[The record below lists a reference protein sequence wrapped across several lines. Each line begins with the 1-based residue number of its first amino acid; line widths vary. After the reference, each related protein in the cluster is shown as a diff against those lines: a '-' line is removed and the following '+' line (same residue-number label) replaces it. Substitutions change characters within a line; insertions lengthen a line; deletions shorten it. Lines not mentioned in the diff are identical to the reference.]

1 MDNDNATRVTTTVV
15 DGIPGYRISR
25 LLDQGGMG
33 GVYLAEDE
41 TLKRLVAI
49 KVINP
54 DLTENTEFKQR
65 FTTEALII
73 AGFQH
78 ANIVTIFASG
88 WLGPKQYFVM
98 EYVSGG
104 TLKQRLDAGRLPPHE
119 AYRIAQQM
127 ADALAYSHHREV
139 IHRDFKPNNVLLRE
153 NGIPVL
159 SDFGISKSVVIDGA
173 KTAIGVVVG
182 SALYMA
188 PEQALGAEISNRVDI
203 YSFGLVLHQML
214 AGELPSRHP
223 IRSKDDARHLA
234 RSLRTVDP
242 ACVELIARCLRAA
255 PDERPTAV
263 ECRDVLASLTRRAVP
278 RRTVGRVPLLAAAAA
293 LVAVVAVAAAW
304 RLGYLGARSAPAQP
318 VVVAAA
324 TPPAVMPPAA
334 AVSEP
339 APAPAPAPATTALEK
354 SPPAKPLP
362 TKTTTKTPAQAQSA
376 SLKST
381 AAIATAQP
389 AVTKPAVASAPMTIP
404 AGMVPLTVQVT
415 PPTARLLLDAQAM
428 TSASMPIQPGMHNIA
443 AVAPGYYGHIDRVS
457 LTDPKANAVT
467 LSLEPTTLP
476 SSEELLRFLK
486 LSKNP
491 ALTLA
496 QVQEV
501 TEHTLRESLRVQR
514 LRLSNHAMEAEGFT
528 KSVNALR
535 HFGDGRAAVAASLIE
550 AMSNGKIDRSLAT
563 PALTAASDGG
573 DALASFFLALAHR
586 ASFDADAAHLSG
598 SGLPFQTFCR
608 RMSMAASQG
617 LADVA
622 GQFRRLEHCTQ

>member
-41 TLKRLVAI
+41 TLRRLVAI

-104 TLKQRLDAGRLPPHE
+104 TLKQRLDSGRLPPHE
-119 AYRIAQQM
+119 AYGIAQQM

-153 NGIPVL
+153 NGTPVL
-159 SDFGISKSVVIDGA
+159 SDFGIAKSVVVDGA
-173 KTAIGVVVG
+173 KTAFGVVVG

-188 PEQALGAEISNRVDI
+188 PEQALGAEISSRVDI

-214 AGELPSRHP
+214 TGELPNRHP
-223 IRSKDDARHLA
+223 IRSRDDARHLA

-242 ACVELIARCLRAA
+242 ACIDLIARCLRSA
-255 PDERPTAV
+255 PEERPTAV
-263 ECRDVLASLTRRAVP
+263 ECREVLTSLTRRAVP
-278 RRTVGRVPLLAAAAA
+278 RLASRRVPLLAAAAV
-293 LVAVVAVAAAW
+293 LIVVLAVAAAW
-304 RLGYLGARSAPAQP
+304 RLGYLGARDTPA
-318 VVVAAA
+318 AHA
-324 TPPAVMPPAA
+324 PAA
-334 AVSEP
+334 AVSAVVAAAPADTAAVVTPPAAAAPGLAAVTAPEKP
-339 APAPAPAPATTALEK
+339 PPAKAQTTSPKSKAPVTTTPPAAAPAPPVPG
-354 SPPAKPLP
+354 PVP
-362 TKTTTKTPAQAQSA
+362 
-376 SLKST
+376 
-381 AAIATAQP
+381 
-389 AVTKPAVASAPMTIP
+389 V
-404 AGMVPLTVQVT
+404 GMVPVTVQVT
-415 PPTARLLLDAQAM
+415 PKTARLLLDAETMA
-428 TSASMPIQPGMHNIA
+428 SASMPIQPGMHNIA

-457 LTDPKANAVT
+457 LTDPKSNAVN

-476 SSEELLRFLK
+476 SGDELLRFLK
-486 LSKNP
+486 LSRNTALTP
-491 ALTLA
+491 AL
-496 QVQEV
+496 VQDV
-501 TEHTLRESLRVQR
+501 TERTLRESLRVQR
-514 LRLSNHAMEAEGFT
+514 LHQTHHAMEAEGLT

-535 HFGDGRAAVAASLIE
+535 HFGDARAAVAAFLIE
-550 AMSNGKIDRSLAT
+550 GMNIGKIDRSLVT
-563 PALTAASDGG
+563 PALMAASDGG
-573 DALASFFLALAHR
+573 DAMASFFVALAHR
-586 ASFDADAAHLSG
+586 ESFDSDAAHLAG
-598 SGLPFQTFCR
+598 SGLHFQTFCR
-608 RMSMAASQG
+608 RMSMAATQG

>member
-41 TLKRLVAI
+41 TLRRLVAI

-104 TLKQRLDAGRLPPHE
+104 TLKQRLDSGRLPPHD

-127 ADALAYSHHREV
+127 ADALGYSHQREV

-153 NGIPVL
+153 NGTPVL
-159 SDFGISKSVVIDGA
+159 SDFGIAKSVVIDGA

-203 YSFGLVLHQML
+203 YSFGLVLYQML

-223 IRSKDDARHLA
+223 IRSRDDARHLA

-242 ACVELIARCLRAA
+242 ACVDLIARCLRAA
-255 PDERPTAV
+255 PMERPTAV
-263 ECRDVLASLTRRAVP
+263 ECRDVLASLTRRALP
-278 RRTVGRVPLLAAAAA
+278 QHTSRRVPLLAAVGV
-293 LVAVVAVAAAW
+293 LIAVIAVASAW
-304 RLGYLGARSAPAQP
+304 RLGYFDAHPAPPTHEQP
-318 VVVAAA
+318 ASPAESPA
-324 TPPAVMPPAA
+324 T
-334 AVSEP
+334 
-339 APAPAPAPATTALEK
+339 APAPALIPVPAASVTPTAVIAAAPPVGPPAAVAPDAAAANVHDK
-354 SPPAKPLP
+354 PSPPKTKSNAVVAK
-362 TKTTTKTPAQAQSA
+362 S
-376 SLKST
+376 
-381 AAIATAQP
+381 QP
-389 AVTKPAVASAPMTIP
+389 AVATTPMKIP

-415 PPTARLLLDAQAM
+415 PPTARLLLDGEAM
-428 TSASMPIQPGMHNIA
+428 TSASMPVQPGMHNVA
-443 AVAPGYYGHIDRVS
+443 ALASGYYGHIDRVS
-457 LTDPKANAVT
+457 LADPKSNAVT

-476 SSEELLRFLK
+476 SSDELMRFLK
-486 LSKNP
+486 LSRNQ
-491 ALTLA
+491 ALTPVL
-496 QVQEV
+496 VQDVSER
-501 TEHTLRESLRVQR
+501 TLRESLRIQR
-514 LRLSNHAMEAEGFT
+514 LHQSNHIMEAEGLT

-535 HFGDGRAAVAASLIE
+535 HFGDFRAAVAAFLVE
-550 AMSNGKIDRSLAT
+550 AMNSAKIDRSLVT

-586 ASFDADAAHLSG
+586 ESFDSDASHLAG
-598 SGLPFQTFCR
+598 SGLPFQNFCR
-608 RMSMAASQG
+608 RMGMAATQG
-617 LADVA
+617 LADAA

>member
-41 TLKRLVAI
+41 TLRRLVAI

-104 TLKQRLDAGRLPPHE
+104 TLKQRLDSGRLPPHE

-127 ADALAYSHHREV
+127 ADALGYSHQREV
-139 IHRDFKPNNVLLRE
+139 IHRDFKPNNVLLRD
-153 NGIPVL
+153 NGTPVL
-159 SDFGISKSVVIDGA
+159 SDFGIAKSVVIDGA

-214 AGELPSRHP
+214 AGELPNRHP

-242 ACVELIARCLRAA
+242 ACVGLIARCLRAA
-255 PDERPTAV
+255 PMDRPTAV
-263 ECRDVLASLTRRAVP
+263 ECRDTLASLTRRTVP
-278 RRTVGRVPLLAAAAA
+278 RHASRRVPFLAASGV
-293 LVAVVAVAAAW
+293 LVAVIAVAAAW
-304 RLGYLGARSAPAQP
+304 RLGYFGARP
-318 VVVAAA
+318 VRPTHEQAAA
-324 TPPAVMPPAA
+324 AVEPAAAAAAPTPTVGVAPPAVMATAPAVIPPGAATPEPAA
-334 AVSEP
+334 AK
-339 APAPAPAPATTALEK
+339 APEKAPPPKSKSNVAVATTH
-354 SPPAKPLP
+354 
-362 TKTTTKTPAQAQSA
+362 T
-376 SLKST
+376 
-381 AAIATAQP
+381 
-389 AVTKPAVASAPMTIP
+389 AVAAAPIKIP
-404 AGMVPLTVQVT
+404 VGMVPLTVQVT
-415 PPTARLLLDAQAM
+415 PTTARLLLDGEAM

-443 AVAPGYYGHIDRVS
+443 ALATGYYGHIDRVS
-457 LTDPKANAVT
+457 VADPKSNAVT

-476 SSEELLRFLK
+476 TGDELMRFLK
-486 LSKNP
+486 LSRNP
-491 ALTLA
+491 ALTPAL
-496 QVQEV
+496 VQDVSER
-501 TEHTLRESLRVQR
+501 TLRESLRIQR
-514 LRLSNHAMEAEGFT
+514 LHQSNHLAEAEGLT

-535 HFGDGRAAVAASLIE
+535 HFGDFRAAVAAFLVE
-550 AMSNGKIDRSLAT
+550 AMNAAKIDRSLVT

-573 DALASFFLALAHR
+573 DALASVFLALAHR
-586 ASFDADAAHLSG
+586 ESFDSDAAHLTG

-608 RMSMAASQG
+608 RMSMAGTQG
-617 LADVA
+617 LADA
-622 GQFRRLEHCTQ
+622 ADQFRRLEHCTQ

>member
-98 EYVSGG
+98 EFVSGG
-104 TLKQRLDAGRLPPHE
+104 TLKQRLDSGRLPPHE

-127 ADALAYSHHREV
+127 ADALAYSHQREV

-153 NGIPVL
+153 NGTPVL
-159 SDFGISKSVVIDGA
+159 SDFGIAKSVVIDGA

-188 PEQALGAEISNRVDI
+188 PEQALGAEISNRVDM

-223 IRSKDDARHLA
+223 IRSKDDVRHLA

-242 ACVELIARCLRAA
+242 ACVDLIARCLRAA
-255 PDERPTAV
+255 PAERPTAV
-263 ECRDVLASLTRRAVP
+263 ECRDVLASLTRRAMP
-278 RRTVGRVPLLAAAAA
+278 PAPSRRVPLFAAAAV
-293 LVAVVAVAAAW
+293 LVAVVAVAVAW
-304 RLGYLGARSAPAQP
+304 RLGYLGAHSPPAQAP
-318 VVVAAA
+318 VVVVA
-324 TPPAVMPPAA
+324 TPPTISPTAIEA
-334 AVSEP
+334 
-339 APAPAPAPATTALEK
+339 APAPATITMPDTSASTTA
-354 SPPAKPLP
+354 P
-362 TKTTTKTPAQAQSA
+362 TTRTTATKASAQAQPA

-381 AAIATAQP
+381 APKATAQP
-389 AVTKPAVASAPMTIP
+389 AVAAAAMPVP

-415 PPTARLLLDAQAM
+415 PATARLLLDAQAM
-428 TSASMPIQPGMHNIA
+428 TSASTPIQPGMHNIA

-476 SSEELLRFLK
+476 SADELLRFLK
-486 LSKNP
+486 LSGNSALTP
-491 ALTLA
+491 AL
-496 QVQEV
+496 VQDV
-501 TEHTLRESLRVQR
+501 SEHTLRESLRIQR
-514 LRLSNHAMEAEGFT
+514 LRQSNHAMEADGFA

-535 HFGDGRAAVAASLIE
+535 HFGDVRAAVAAFLMES
-550 AMSNGKIDRSLAT
+550 MSTGKVDRSLAT

-586 ASFDADAAHLSG
+586 GSFDADAAHLAG

-617 LADVA
+617 LAEVA

>member
-1 MDNDNATRVTTTVV
+1 MDNDSATRVTTTVV

-54 DLTENTEFKQR
+54 ELTENTEFKQR

-104 TLKQRLDAGRLPPHE
+104 TLKQRLDLGRLPPHE

-127 ADALAYSHHREV
+127 ADALAYSHQREV

-153 NGIPVL
+153 NGTPVL
-159 SDFGISKSVVIDGA
+159 SDFGIAKSVVIDGA

-188 PEQALGAEISNRVDI
+188 PEQALGAEISSRVDI

-214 AGELPSRHP
+214 AGELPNRHP
-223 IRSKDDARHLA
+223 IRSRDDARHLA

-255 PDERPTAV
+255 PGERPTAV
-263 ECRDVLASLTRRAVP
+263 ECRDVLASLTRRAVA
-278 RRTVGRVPLLAAAAA
+278 RRASRRVPLLTAAAV
-293 LVAVVAVAAAW
+293 LVAVLAVAAAW
-304 RLGYLGARSAPAQP
+304 RLGYVGVGAAPPTATSAAIHDTVPA
-318 VVVAAA
+318 
-324 TPPAVMPPAA
+324 TTPAA
-334 AVSEP
+334 V
-339 APAPAPAPATTALEK
+339 APAPAPEPEAAPAPEKLPPPKAPTARTA
-354 SPPAKPLP
+354 PAK
-362 TKTTTKTPAQAQSA
+362 AQPA

-381 AAIATAQP
+381 AAATPAQP
-389 AVTKPAVASAPMTIP
+389 AVAPAPVPNA

-415 PPTARLLLDAQAM
+415 PTTARLLLDAQLMA
-428 TSASMPIQPGMHNIA
+428 SASMPIQPGMHNIA

-457 LTDPKANAVT
+457 LTDPKSNAVT
-467 LSLEPTTLP
+467 LSLDRTTLP
-476 SSEELLRFLK
+476 SGDELLRFLK

-491 ALTLA
+491 ALTPAL
-496 QVQEV
+496 VQGV
-501 TEHTLRESLRVQR
+501 TERTLRESLRVQR
-514 LRLSNHAMEAEGFT
+514 LHQTNHVMEAEGFT

-535 HFGDGRAAVAASLIE
+535 HFGDARAAVAAFLID
-550 AMSNGKIDRSLAT
+550 AMNTGKIDHSLVT
-563 PALTAASDGG
+563 PALTAAADGG
-573 DALASFFLALAHR
+573 DAMASFFLALAHR
-586 ASFDADAAHLSG
+586 ESFDSDSAHLAG

-608 RMSMAASQG
+608 RMSMAAAQG
-617 LADVA
+617 LADAA
-622 GQFRRLEHCTQ
+622 GQFRRLEHCSE